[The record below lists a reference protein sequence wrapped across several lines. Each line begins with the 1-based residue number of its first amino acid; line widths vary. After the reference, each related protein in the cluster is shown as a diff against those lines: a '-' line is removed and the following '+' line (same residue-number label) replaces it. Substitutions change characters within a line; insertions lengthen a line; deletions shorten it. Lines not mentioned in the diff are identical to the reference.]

1 MRCRLNNP
9 LVILVVFV
17 ALLTASP
24 GTSTTIKHLE
34 FDEVVLQAGIV
45 VEGTVVD
52 VQVQSTRSDIRVRRA
67 KDHAA
72 PMSPSSQSKHAQ
84 EEVPGEEVSTA
95 PQSVGVEGG
104 RMLFTEVTMLVDT
117 EIVGS
122 PGSTIRFRVA
132 GGTSEQGTLIVFG
145 MPSFELG
152 KKYVVFL
159 QPDFETTSSP
169 IIGVNQG
176 YFEVV
181 RSDEGN
187 PEILLNADGDIVVG
201 VERGRLLVRHNP
213 QRSTVR
219 APHLA
224 AAPLPTTGC
233 DVQAKLSPDVKRYWS
248 STEPPMSRDSFFAA
262 VRAAKGGTP

>member
-1 MRCRLNNP
+1 MRCRLNKP
-9 LVILVVFV
+9 LVLVVVLV
-17 ALLTASP
+17 ALLTVSP
-24 GTSTTIKHLE
+24 GTATTIKHLE
-34 FDEVVLQAGIV
+34 FDEVVLQAGMV

-52 VQVQSTRSDIRVRRA
+52 VQVQSTRSDIRARKA
-67 KDHAA
+67 KNHTA
-72 PMSPSSQSKHAQ
+72 PTSPSSRSKHAQ
-84 EEVPGEEVSTA
+84 EEIPGEEVAKA

-132 GGTSEQGTLIVFG
+132 GGTSEQGTVIVFG

-152 KKYVVFL
+152 KKYVLFL
-159 QPDFETTSSP
+159 QPDFETTNTP

-181 RSDEGN
+181 RSDEGDA
-187 PEILLNADGDIVVG
+187 EILLNADGDIVVG

-213 QRSTVR
+213 QRSKGR
-219 APHLA
+219 ARALA
-224 AAPLPTTGC
+224 AAPVPATGS
-233 DVQAKLSPDVKRYWS
+233 DVQAKLSPEAQRYWS

-262 VRAAKGGTP
+262 VRSAKGGTP